1 MRRIAEAWPRIAS
14 LVMAMLIATPLVA
27 QSGRY
32 EVPAGAV
39 VTRDHTMLGGDV
51 QISGT
56 LQGDLQMFGGNL
68 RIDGRIEG
76 DVFTFSTTITIGPSG
91 VITGN
96 LDAIG
101 GRIEGL
107 RPDAVDGELM
117 VRTRDHSAQAIA
129 DAGLLGPFAGG
140 RTPSLFSLA
149 LQLSLLIMWLVGA
162 VLLTIASGR
171 EIRATSI
178 EIRKSPGH
186 TFLLGL
192 VAFTSFV
199 ITAVVLSYL
208 IPFLVGIPLL
218 LALGAFGIFVKIFGM
233 VAVFHAIG
241 TIVAA
246 PRTREQ
252 LQKRRFLRGDLAL
265 AVAGLLILGL
275 VRLVPVVGVILWMI
289 ASVFGIGAALGTKF
303 GRRDP
308 WFLAHHASRFR

>member
-1 MRRIAEAWPRIAS
+1 MRRIAES
-14 LVMAMLIATPLVA
+14 LPALTLLAMLWCAPAALA
-27 QSGRY
+27 QGTSY
-32 EVPAGAV
+32 EVPGGAV
-39 VTRDHTMLGGDV
+39 VERDHTMLGGNV
-51 QISGT
+51 HIAGT
-56 LQGDLQMFGGNL
+56 MRGDLQMFGGTL
-68 RIDGRIEG
+68 RIDGLVDG
-76 DVFTFSTTITIGPSG
+76 NVFTFGTKIEIGPAG
-91 VITGN
+91 RVTGD

-101 GRIEGL
+101 GGIDGL
-107 RPDAVDGELM
+107 RPEAVGGELM

-129 DAGLLGPFAGG
+129 DAGLLGPLAGG
-140 RTPSLFSLA
+140 RTPSLFSMA

-162 VLLTIASGR
+162 ILLTIASGR

-199 ITAVVLSYL
+199 LTALVFSYL

-241 TIVAA
+241 AIVAA

-265 AVAGLLILGL
+265 AIAGLLILGL
-275 VRLVPVVGVILWMI
+275 IRLVPVVGVILWMI

-308 WFLAHHASRFR
+308 WFLAQGSNPFG